1 MLRLPDVEGAL
12 SPSGVRSTKV
22 RPMTPRSILLRPA
35 ETAMPKAV
43 PAALGGGRLSLVVVF
58 YFLMIALPIHFN
70 VGPIF
75 MTGIRAILLVTTV
88 PLTIRLF
95 SGQLGRVLPTDV
107 LLLIYVCWSVMMLFV
122 HSPSQAVTIGGA
134 YFLEVFGS
142 YILARTFIRT
152 PEQFRSLCYGLL
164 SILIFSLP
172 FAIYETQTG
181 RPVVPLIIESIPG
194 LSSHPDY
201 SSTTFGSRLGLER
214 SQVIF
219 GHPIHYGLFCS
230 SLISLILVGL
240 KGSIGNA
247 VRYLFG
253 FLISLGVIASVS
265 SGAVL
270 PMFLQFFLMVWAAI
284 FRNMPSRWIAL
295 SVIVIVCYIAVDLI
309 SNRTAIEVFL
319 SRTALSAE
327 TAYGRIVIF
336 RWGMVNVWSNPIF
349 GIGLNDWV
357 RPFWL
362 AGSMD
367 NFWLLLTVR
376 YGIPGFF
383 LMAMA
388 YLSLI
393 WKVVQSKLGVAGQVW
408 QFRRAWVFMQ
418 IAMVLTLCTVD
429 VWETPLSYVFFMLGA
444 GAWLT
449 VAQPAGEKTAA
460 IVVPAREHIGNRYS
474 RFSQVK
480 GRRDQ
485 S

>member
-1 MLRLPDVEGAL
+1 
-12 SPSGVRSTKV
+12 
-22 RPMTPRSILLRPA
+22 MTPRSTPLRPA
-35 ETAMPKAV
+35 ETILPEAV
-43 PAALGGGRLSLVVVF
+43 PAAIGGGHLSFVVAF

-75 MTGIRAILLVTTV
+75 MTGTRAILLATTI
-88 PLTIRLF
+88 PLTIRLL
-95 SGQLGRVLPTDV
+95 SGQLGRVLLTDV

-122 HSPSQAVTIGGA
+122 HSSSQAITIGGA

-164 SILIFSLP
+164 AILIFSLP

-181 RPVVPLIIESIPG
+181 RPVIPLFIDSIPG

-201 SSTTFGSRLGLER
+201 SSATFGSRLGLER

-240 KGSIGNA
+240 KGSISNTA
-247 VRYLFG
+247 RYFFG
-253 FLISLGVIASVS
+253 FLISLGVVASVS

-270 PMFLQFFLMVWAAI
+270 PMFLQFFLMAWAVV
-284 FRNMPSRWIAL
+284 FRNMPSRWIIL
-295 SVIVIVCYIAVDLI
+295 SAIIVVCYVVVDII

-319 SRTALSAE
+319 SRTALSSE

-336 RWGMVNVWSNPIF
+336 RWGMVNVWENPFF

-357 RPFWL
+357 RPAWL

-376 YGIPGFF
+376 YGVPGFIF
-383 LMAMA
+383 MSIA
-388 YLSLI
+388 YVSLI
-393 WKVVQSKLGVAGQVW
+393 WKVARIKLDTTSPVW

-418 IAMVLTLCTVD
+418 IAMILTLCTVD

-449 VAQPAGEKTAA
+449 VAQPLGEKTTP
-460 IVVPAREHIGNRYS
+460 IVTPSRRNTGNRYS
-474 RFSQVK
+474 RFSQIK
-480 GRRDQ
+480 GRRAR